1 MKTEYKY
8 IRFMCLGDTGKTS
21 RWSIHNIRTQ
31 AFLGEIKWY
40 SAWRQYCFFTT
51 MDSVFNDSCML
62 DILDFIKQLSA
73 AHNSERPRTGLQHGQ
88 PKICPQCNGSG
99 RPGLQ
104 LRFGESCSA
113 CHGTGKLQA

>member
-1 MKTEYKY
+1 MKTDYKY

-51 MDSVFNDSCML
+51 SDAVFNDSCMH
-62 DILDFIKQLSA
+62 DMLDFIKQLTA
-73 AHNSERPRTGLQHGQ
+73 VHILGTAKNGLTTAQ
-88 PKICPQCNGSG
+88 
-99 RPGLQ
+99 
-104 LRFGESCSA
+104 GEKALKVIMQS
-113 CHGTGKLQA
+113 